1 METGELHT
9 TPWQENNASPA
20 LLHSTACCKA
30 PNNDDE
36 SCTREDAHKS
46 IATDAFEQIL
56 SDQQEDHPHNRDNN
70 PIVHGLVAPFVPVE
84 APIHLTTSK
93 PRLNKPSQGLQPT
106 RKGREDSVTSPFSL
120 SKSIACIPSSTTT
133 QRKEGLLSRSTGCT
147 MSYCEHLRERLKQ
160 NRRPRNPHLLEGEG
174 IHDRI
179 DAVLNPDWHM
189 RTKRYPTQQERLQY
203 DYDHLRIIS
212 ELDLI
217 SAEHC
222 YLTDKGV
229 ALVDIQSIARRM
241 EYGSIDPVSC
251 ITGLSF
257 SPGLSAY
264 KTFQQL
270 TTPQTQKERF
280 GFKGWK

>member
-9 TPWQENNASPA
+9 TPLQGNDTSPA
-20 LLHSTACCKA
+20 LLHSAACYKA
-30 PNNDDE
+30 RDNNGE
-36 SCTREDAHKS
+36 SCTCEDTHKS
-46 IATDAFEQIL
+46 IATDASEWTVPG
-56 SDQQEDHPHNRDNN
+56 QQGSHPRNKDNN
-70 PIVHGLVAPFVPVE
+70 PIAPRLMAPSVPAE

-93 PRLNKPSQGLQPT
+93 PRLNKLSQCCQST
-106 RKGREDSVTSPFSL
+106 RKDGEDSVISSHSL
-120 SKSIACIPSSTTT
+120 SRSVAYISSSTTT
-133 QRKEGLLSRSTGCT
+133 QRKGEPLSRSTGCT

-189 RTKRYPTQQERLQY
+189 KTKRCATQQGRLQY

-212 ELDLI
+212 GLDLI

-222 YLTDKGV
+222 YLMNEGV
-229 ALVDIQSIARRM
+229 ALADIQSIARRM

-270 TTPQTQKERF
+270 TTPQTQKERSSSRT
-280 GFKGWK
+280 WK